1 MVPTF
6 AAELHEVGQI
16 LQTLGNHHEGAHG
29 SGRHRIWY
37 TKKDMIL
44 GPIRSIFEICFK
56 VEALSFLY
64 YCWSEIGISR

>member
-1 MVPTF
+1 
-6 AAELHEVGQI
+6 
-16 LQTLGNHHEGAHG
+16 
-29 SGRHRIWY
+29 
-37 TKKDMIL
+37 MIL